1 MLRKLGLLLLV
12 LIGQQNLAI
21 SQTCCSGGV
30 PISSNLGLP
39 FSEGQTLQFNLNY
52 DLNNL
57 NTQKTGIKVDGDRTR
72 ERLTHS
78 TLLQWSYSLN
88 DKWAVDALF
97 SYVRQERS
105 IFRQGQ
111 LSDFTFTEGLG
122 DVVFLLKYKAFS
134 FQEDATAFS
143 IGAGAK
149 LPTGASDR
157 RSNGIRLNADLQP
170 GSGAADALLWSQL
183 THQFSFRPSLG
194 FSLNTIYSY
203 KGTNDNYLPI
213 TVNDETISQSYQF
226 GEEWQLIF
234 NISDR
239 LILGKN
245 LIDPY
250 LTLRYRTVRQDTN
263 DNNLVPGTGGNWL
276 FIKPGFNYW
285 FNAKLSVGA
294 NIELPIYAFVVDT
307 QVTPTYRFNTGIYYT
322 FSLKKRELSLLNT
335 N

>member
-1 MLRKLGLLLLV
+1 MSRLLGLCTLILLFSV
-12 LIGQQNLAI
+12 TTGIA
-21 SQTCCSGGV
+21 QTCCSGGV

-39 FSEGQTLQFNLNY
+39 FSESQTLQLNLNY

-57 NTQKTGIKVDGDRTR
+57 NTQKTGINVDGDRTR
-72 ERLTHS
+72 ERITHS
-78 TLLQWSYSLN
+78 TLLQLGYSLN
-88 DKWAVDALF
+88 RKWAVDVLF
-97 SYVRQERS
+97 SYVRQERR
-105 IFRQGQ
+105 IIRQNQ
-111 LSDFTFTEGLG
+111 LADFTFTEGFG
-122 DVVFLLKYKAFS
+122 DLVFLLKYKLLS
-134 FQEDATAFS
+134 LQEDATS
-143 IGAGAK
+143 LSVGLGAK
-149 LPTGASDR
+149 LATGASDR
-157 RSNGIRLNADLQP
+157 RFNGIRLNADLQP
-170 GSGAADALLWSQL
+170 GSGATSGILWAQF
-183 THQFSFRPSLG
+183 THQLSFRPSLG
-194 FSLNTIYSY
+194 FSINTIYSY

-213 TVNDETISQSYQF
+213 IVNDEVIAQSYQF

-250 LTLRYRTVRQDTN
+250 LTLRYRTVNQDTN
-263 DNNLVPGTGGNWL
+263 DNNLVPGTGGDWV

-285 FNAKLSVGA
+285 FNSQLSVGA

-322 FSLKKRELSLLNT
+322 FSLKKRELSILNT

>member
-39 FSEGQTLQFNLNY
+39 FSEGQSLQFNLNY

-213 TVNDETISQSYQF
+213 TVNNETISQSYQF